1 MDTTSLAY
9 RAMLPPMLVPLLVA
23 ALCTVAAL
31 QLRSRAMRLLA
42 VASLVTGLCLPWLAF
57 STAAPV
63 RLAAIAG
70 SLLAFSLY
78 WLAIA
83 DLVGQRR
90 SLRWVA
96 AAPLAWLGFCLA
108 RWLSSGLPTAWYGLP
123 PGDMLADMVFAFVLD
138 DLLALACLAAL
149 LRVRHRSLAHQCMI
163 GLVALHPLMTCLS
176 GISLV
181 WPHVPMVGARTELM
195 LMVAVFSRTILWPGL
210 AMITALDMET
220 RRERRLALRD
230 ELSRLLNRRGFW
242 RKAEAMPERT
252 LVLFDID
259 HFKRINDTLGHA
271 AGDATIQRF
280 AQILRHIL
288 GGDAVLGRVGGEE
301 FAAALCGQDRLEIRT
316 RAEQVRTAFADSE
329 QALGCG
335 TTVSVGIAIARGG
348 VVNLSDQMA
357 LADRALYRAKRLGR
371 NRVVMEDALSE
382 TATDRTRPGTL

>member
-1 MDTTSLAY
+1 MDTIWPESLAV
-9 RAMLPPMLVPLLVA
+9 LPLMLVPLLVA
-23 ALCTVAAL
+23 ALCAIAAL

-42 VASLVTGLCLPWLAF
+42 VASLVTGLCLPWLACP
-57 STAAPV
+57 TATPV
-63 RLAAIAG
+63 RLAAIAA

-83 DLVGQRR
+83 HLVGQRL

-108 RWLSSGLPTAWYGLP
+108 LWLSSGAPAVRHGVA
-123 PGDMLADMVFAFVLD
+123 PGDMLADTVFAFVLD

-149 LRVRHRSLAHQCMI
+149 LRVRRRSLAHQCMI
-163 GLVALHPLMTCLS
+163 GLVALHPLITCLYVT
-176 GISLV
+176 GVML
-181 WPHVPMVGARTELM
+181 PHGLGLGAWTGPALM
-195 LMVAVFSRTILWPGL
+195 LAVFSRTILWPGL

-271 AGDATIQRF
+271 AGDAAIQRF

-382 TATDRTRPGTL
+382 TASDRSRPGAP